1 MAPLNII
8 IIGAG
13 IAGLSATIALRKQG
27 HKITLLEKSSF
38 LQEAGA
44 AIHVSPN
51 CTRLLLRLG
60 LDTKKFG
67 GNSCVGFAQYD
78 GSGALK
84 KRVDMRTLLQSFDSP
99 FDLIHRADLHDAL
112 KKLALDETGDGPVP
126 ELLLGCRIQDL
137 DTAAGTV
144 SLEDKS
150 TFRGDVIIGADGVHS
165 FCRKKIDSSVRPFPY
180 GKSCYRWM
188 VPRATLLADPEIAP
202 LIEEEG
208 WFEEFS
214 EGNRR
219 LVMYPCRHNV
229 AMNVA
234 AFVPDSDIQILGEDC
249 DNSTTRGR
257 LNQSFKNFSAGVQKI
272 VSHASEDVGLWTLHD
287 MQSPPTWTKDRL
299 VLIGDAAH
307 PFLPFLGQGGAMAI
321 EDGICLARLL
331 LPETPTDAVY
341 ERLQMFEQL
350 RYKRVEFV
358 RDETR
363 QNGLDEGERPNNMYP
378 MMTYCYEHD
387 AWTHTENY
395 LKASLP
401 SNNQN

>member
-1 MAPLNII
+1 MAPLDII

-60 LDTKKFG
+60 LDAKRHG
-67 GNSCVGFAQYD
+67 GNPCVGFAQYE

-112 KKLALDETGDGPVP
+112 KQLALDEAGEGPVP
-126 ELLLGCRIQDL
+126 ELLLGCQIQDL
-137 DTAAGTV
+137 DTVTGTV

-150 TFRGDVIIGADGVHS
+150 TFRGDIIIGADGVHS
-165 FCRKKIDSSVRPFPY
+165 ICRTKIETSVTPLPY

-188 VPRATLLADPEIAP
+188 VPRATLLTDAEIAP
-202 LIEEEG
+202 LIEEKG

-234 AFVPDSDIQILGEDC
+234 AFVPDSDIQTSG
-249 DNSTTRGR
+249 
-257 LNQSFKNFSAGVQKI
+257 K
-272 VSHASEDVGLWTLHD
+272 
-287 MQSPPTWTKDRL
+287 
-299 VLIGDAAH
+299 
-307 PFLPFLGQGGAMAI
+307 
-321 EDGICLARLL
+321 
-331 LPETPTDAVY
+331 
-341 ERLQMFEQL
+341 
-350 RYKRVEFV
+350 
-358 RDETR
+358 
-363 QNGLDEGERPNNMYP
+363 GERPRSYD
-378 MMTYCYEHD
+378 CI
-387 AWTHTENY
+387 TH
-395 LKASLP
+395 
-401 SNNQN
+401 

>member
-27 HKITLLEKSSF
+27 HKITLLERSLF

-60 LDTKKFG
+60 LDTKEFG

-78 GSGALK
+78 GSGGLK
-84 KRVDMRTLLQSFDSP
+84 KRVDMGTLLQSFDSP

-112 KKLALDETGDGPVP
+112 KQLALDKAGEGPVP

-137 DTAAGTV
+137 NAVAGTV
-144 SLEDKS
+144 SLEEGS
-150 TFRGDVIIGADGVHS
+150 TFRGDVIVGADGVHS
-165 FCRKKIDSSVRPFPY
+165 FCRTKIDTSVKPFPY
-180 GKSCYRWM
+180 GKSCYRWI

-234 AFVPDSDIQILGEDC
+234 AFVPDSDIQTSGEAQNPRLY
-249 DNSTTRGR
+249 DNASSANHYIR
-257 LNQSFKNFSAGVQKI
+257 L
-272 VSHASEDVGLWTLHD
+272 
-287 MQSPPTWTKDRL
+287 
-299 VLIGDAAH
+299 
-307 PFLPFLGQGGAMAI
+307 
-321 EDGICLARLL
+321 
-331 LPETPTDAVY
+331 
-341 ERLQMFEQL
+341 
-350 RYKRVEFV
+350 
-358 RDETR
+358 
-363 QNGLDEGERPNNMYP
+363 
-378 MMTYCYEHD
+378 
-387 AWTHTENY
+387 
-395 LKASLP
+395 
-401 SNNQN
+401 

>member
-8 IIGAG
+8 VVGAG

-27 HKITLLEKSSF
+27 HNITLLEKSSF

-84 KRVDMRTLLQSFDSP
+84 KRVDMGTLLQSFDSP

-112 KKLALDETGDGPVP
+112 KQLALDQEGEGPVP
-126 ELLLGCRIQDL
+126 ELLLGCRIQDI
-137 DTAAGTV
+137 DTVAGTV

-150 TFRGDVIIGADGVHS
+150 KFHGDAIIGADGVHS
-165 FCRKKIDSSVRPFPY
+165 LCRTKIDTSVRPFPY
-180 GKSCYRWM
+180 GKSCYRWI

-234 AFVPDSDIQILGEDC
+234 AFVPDSDIQTSGEGQGSRSDDKAARTNHLNVGC
-249 DNSTTRGR
+249 EQSTVRDR
-257 LNQSFKNFSAGVQKI
+257 LINSFKNFSPGAQKI
-272 VSHASEDVGLWTLHD
+272 VSHAREDVGLWTLHD
-287 MQSPPTWTKDRL
+287 MQSLPTWTKNRL

-307 PFLPFLGQGGAMAI
+307 PFLPCELHPRK
-321 EDGICLARLL
+321 L
-331 LPETPTDAVY
+331 
-341 ERLQMFEQL
+341 
-350 RYKRVEFV
+350 
-358 RDETR
+358 
-363 QNGLDEGERPNNMYP
+363 
-378 MMTYCYEHD
+378 
-387 AWTHTENY
+387 W
-395 LKASLP
+395 
-401 SNNQN
+401 

>member
-1 MAPLNII
+1 MAPLEII

-78 GSGALK
+78 GSGTLK
-84 KRVDMRTLLQSFDSP
+84 KRVDMGTLLQSFDSP

-112 KKLALDETGDGPVP
+112 KQLALDEAGEGPVP

-165 FCRKKIDSSVRPFPY
+165 FCRTKIDISIRPFPY
-180 GKSCYRWM
+180 GKSCYRWLL
-188 VPRATLLADPEIAP
+188 PRATLLADPEIAP
-202 LIEEEG
+202 LIEKKG

-234 AFVPDSDIQILGEDC
+234 AFVPDSDIRP
-249 DNSTTRGR
+249 S
-257 LNQSFKNFSAGVQKI
+257 
-272 VSHASEDVGLWTLHD
+272 
-287 MQSPPTWTKDRL
+287 
-299 VLIGDAAH
+299 
-307 PFLPFLGQGGAMAI
+307 GQGVNR
-321 EDGICLARLL
+321 CSYVHVSRTNRKL
-331 LPETPTDAVY
+331 
-341 ERLQMFEQL
+341 
-350 RYKRVEFV
+350 
-358 RDETR
+358 
-363 QNGLDEGERPNNMYP
+363 
-378 MMTYCYEHD
+378 
-387 AWTHTENY
+387 
-395 LKASLP
+395 
-401 SNNQN
+401 

>member
-1 MAPLNII
+1 MPPLDII

-13 IAGLSATIALRKQG
+13 IAGLSAAIALRKQG

-51 CTRLLLRLG
+51 CTCLLLRLG
-60 LDTKKFG
+60 LDSKKFG
-67 GNSCVGFAQYD
+67 GNSCVGFAQHD

-84 KRVDMRTLLQSFDSP
+84 KRVDVGTLLQSFDSP

-112 KKLALDETGDGPVP
+112 KQLALDGAGEGPVP

-150 TFRGDVIIGADGVHS
+150 VFRGDVIIGADGVHS
-165 FCRKKIDSSVRPFPY
+165 FCRTKFDTSVRPFPY
-180 GKSCYRWM
+180 GKSCYRWI
-188 VPRATLLADPEIAP
+188 VPRATLLADPKIAP
-202 LIEEEG
+202 LIEKEG

-234 AFVPDSDIQILGEDC
+234 AFVPDSDIQTSVGGEYPVRMAMYYAL
-249 DNSTTRGR
+249 TTDRR
-257 LNQSFKNFSAGVQKI
+257 L
-272 VSHASEDVGLWTLHD
+272 
-287 MQSPPTWTKDRL
+287 
-299 VLIGDAAH
+299 
-307 PFLPFLGQGGAMAI
+307 
-321 EDGICLARLL
+321 
-331 LPETPTDAVY
+331 
-341 ERLQMFEQL
+341 
-350 RYKRVEFV
+350 
-358 RDETR
+358 
-363 QNGLDEGERPNNMYP
+363 
-378 MMTYCYEHD
+378 
-387 AWTHTENY
+387 
-395 LKASLP
+395 
-401 SNNQN
+401 